1 MSGSAKV
8 ESIDAIKALRRTL
21 FKFAEAANVALSD
34 AESDLTRT
42 HMWIETEMVTH
53 WTGQIRKRAELVSR
67 CEEAVRMK
75 KLFVD
80 SAGRRSSAIDEI
92 KALEKAKRALE
103 VAHQKLANCKSWK
116 RKLEK
121 EIQTYRGTVQRFATT
136 VQADLPV
143 VAAKLNN
150 AIIQLERYVSMGV
163 PIEQTSTAAEAGA
176 SAGSTGSEESS
187 SMKRAE
193 AGDEEELLATTDP
206 ENPSE
211 QGA

>member
-1 MSGSAKV
+1 MAGSAKV
-8 ESIDAIKALRRTL
+8 DSIDALKALRRTL

-42 HMWIETEMVTH
+42 HMWIDTEMVTH
-53 WTGQIRKRAELVSR
+53 WTAQIRKRAELVSR

-92 KALEKAKRALE
+92 KALEKAKRALDI
-103 VAHQKLANCKSWK
+103 AHQKLAACRNWK

-121 EIQTYRGTVQRFATT
+121 EIQNYRGTVQRFATT

-143 VAAKLNN
+143 VAAKLQNG
-150 AIIQLERYVSMGV
+150 IIQLERYVSMGV
-163 PIEQTSTAAEAGA
+163 PIEQTSTAVEAGA
-176 SAGSTGSEESS
+176 SAGASGSDDTT

-193 AGDEEELLATTDP
+193 ATEDDQP
-206 ENPSE
+206 VENIEPRNSSE
-211 QGA
+211 QGG